1 MEAASNNG
9 IFPLLTANRVISH
22 LPGSMVVLVPT
33 PVMVFSPSNFN
44 DHVQA
49 QSVTMCGC
57 RTARTAKPQT
67 VITRP
72 PRLIQNHV
80 SCMPA
85 PPSKSPLW
93 ASSCFTSSFWVTSIF
108 EQYACFQMKFRSHL
122 HVCWWI
128 PELFSNHPVIQH
140 VKNFQ
145 RKSWGLWKLC
155 RYKENVRAVLCPA
168 S

>member
-49 QSVTMCGC
+49 QSETMCGC

-72 PRLIQNHV
+72 LLPNLLFEPPLALLLLFGSPAFLNSMRVFKWSFVHICMFADGFLNYFPIILSYSMWKTFNVNPEV
-80 SCMPA
+80 SE
-85 PPSKSPLW
+85 
-93 ASSCFTSSFWVTSIF
+93 SCAGIKKMSAQCCV
-108 EQYACFQMKFRSHL
+108 QLRKRRVQD
-122 HVCWWI
+122 
-128 PELFSNHPVIQH
+128 PV
-140 VKNFQ
+140 
-145 RKSWGLWKLC
+145 
-155 RYKENVRAVLCPA
+155 
-168 S
+168 